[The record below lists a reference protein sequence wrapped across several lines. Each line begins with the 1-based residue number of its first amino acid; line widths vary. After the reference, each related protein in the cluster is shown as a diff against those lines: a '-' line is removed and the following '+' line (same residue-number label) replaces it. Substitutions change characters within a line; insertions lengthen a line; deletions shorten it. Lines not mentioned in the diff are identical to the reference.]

1 MHSGWTT
8 LETMKPPR
16 RYNTQVTFS
25 QKYNVGDAFVD
36 IEYNSVTIV
45 VGDAYLCSSRLI
57 GEAIAVH
64 YPCIQKTGWSTGEA
78 FVRVE
83 ELERYL
89 DKTVRIS
96 IKDEVGSL

>member
-1 MHSGWTT
+1 MQRRKST
-8 LETMKPPR
+8 PPR
-16 RYNTQVTFS
+16 TFW
-25 QKYNVGDAFVD
+25 QKYDVGDTFVD

-45 VGDAYLCSSRLI
+45 VGDAYLTNSRMV

-89 DKTVRIS
+89 DKNIRIAL
-96 IKDEVGSL
+96 KDALGTL